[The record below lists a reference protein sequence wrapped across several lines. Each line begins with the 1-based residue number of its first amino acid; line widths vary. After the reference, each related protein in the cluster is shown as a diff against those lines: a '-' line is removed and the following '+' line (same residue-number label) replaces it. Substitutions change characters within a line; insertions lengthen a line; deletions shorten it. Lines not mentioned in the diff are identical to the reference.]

1 MAQTRFP
8 RSAATGAALCLLLVG
23 AAQAQLINR
32 TDPWAQPA
40 ASAPGLSL
48 SRAQVGI
55 GCGASLLPCANES
68 AALAA
73 RQNPS
78 SLRWSVEVAQ
88 PTFIPANRFSIG
100 PARQG
105 LSLSLLGQRPVGA
118 GFSVYGKLGTTY
130 TTSDTATMGAAPA
143 GPAESGAG
151 MSFGAGVSL
160 DFSPRLSATFGW
172 DSYDLRGGSFGGR
185 ESLRATSL
193 GLQYRY

>member
-1 MAQTRFP
+1 MAQTRFL
-8 RSAATGAALCLLLVG
+8 RSAATGAALTLALAG
-23 AAQAQLINR
+23 MAHAQLVNR
-32 TDPWAQPA
+32 TDPWAKAPT
-40 ASAPGLSL
+40 SAPGLAPAK
-48 SRAQVGI
+48 AQVNI
-55 GCGASLLPCANES
+55 GCGASLLPCADES
-68 AALAA
+68 ATLAA

-88 PTFIPANRFSIG
+88 PTFG
-100 PARQG
+100 PASRISAGPNRQG

-130 TTSDTATMGAAPA
+130 TTADLSTGPVLA
-143 GPAESGAG
+143 GGMDSGAG
-151 MSFGAGVSL
+151 MSFGAGVSW

-172 DSYDLRGGSFGGR
+172 DSYDLRGGASGR